1 MGACDVVCIIQ
12 IPRENLY
19 KSGPDFGEQ
28 EVIAFA
34 REQEEA
40 PVRSSTVSPVGFCHG
55 ARGIDGSDGDLLVRY
70 SSC

>member
-1 MGACDVVCIIQ
+1 MVCIIQ
-12 IPRENLY
+12 IPRSNLY
-19 KSGPDFGEQ
+19 KSVSDFGEQ

-34 REQEEA
+34 REQGV

-55 ARGIDGSDGDLLVRY
+55 AREIDGSDGDLLVRC

>member
-1 MGACDVVCIIQ
+1 MCYVS
-12 IPRENLY
+12 Y
-19 KSGPDFGEQ
+19 KFTLQPYTIESDFGEQ

-34 REQEEA
+34 REQEV

-55 ARGIDGSDGDLLVRY
+55 ARESLGRDGDLLVRC